1 MKDKKYTLK
10 GAVHPK
16 DVRSFGIVELCSI
29 MESEHN
35 VDIVTEKPCKSQW
48 KKWAGEQERR
58 EEAAHDYNF
67 VWRIL
72 SWTAGPTYKRAD
84 FQILSKSRDSWQ
96 LNQAV
101 RKLEI
106 FTCSVSVKC
115 EALLKVAVVLWE
127 VWRRCNKQNSGCL
140 LLVTPNSDYKKYIW
154 KVPASPSLFP
164 VCYIQ

>member
-1 MKDKKYTLK
+1 MW
-10 GAVHPK
+10 GALGSLSCVA
-16 DVRSFGIVELCSI
+16 SWNLSI
-29 MESEHN
+29 MSTSWRKSLVKVSGRSELA
-35 VDIVTEKPCKSQW
+35 S
-48 KKWAGEQERR
+48 RR
-58 EEAAHDYNF
+58 GEEAAHDYNF

-72 SWTAGPTYKRAD
+72 SWTAGPAYKRAD
-84 FQILSKSRDSWQ
+84 FQILTKSRDSWQ

-140 LLVTPNSDYKKYIW
+140 LLVTRNSDYKKYIW